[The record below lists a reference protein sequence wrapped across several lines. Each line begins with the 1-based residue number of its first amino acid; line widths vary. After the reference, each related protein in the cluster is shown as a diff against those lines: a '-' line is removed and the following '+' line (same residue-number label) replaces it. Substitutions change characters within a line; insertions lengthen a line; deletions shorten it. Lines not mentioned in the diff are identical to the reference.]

1 MRTIEIS
8 VKTLDFNGQRK
19 KNYEVQVHLYTC
31 KCAFDISQIKNK
43 NKEKFNIMMRHK

>member
-1 MRTIEIS
+1 MS

-31 KCAFDISQIKNK
+31 KCAFDISQMKNI
-43 NKEKFNIMMRHK
+43 NKEKFNGMMRRK